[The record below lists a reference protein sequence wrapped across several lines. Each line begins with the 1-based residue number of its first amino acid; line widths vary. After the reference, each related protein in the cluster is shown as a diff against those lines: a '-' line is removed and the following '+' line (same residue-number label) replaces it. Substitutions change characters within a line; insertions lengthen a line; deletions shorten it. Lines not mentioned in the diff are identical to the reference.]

1 MNYEDFIRPAE
12 QEEEVLEAT
21 EKNEENAEIE
31 PSVEL
36 DVQKAVVESLAADK
50 AEQDVEIERL
60 RKENA
65 ALAAEKRALA
75 AERASLR
82 ASLSEME
89 SDVAKLKEEIVKV
102 GDFLAKNSELPKPN
116 QVTLLE
122 RNTDLEDRFEGE
134 TRDHVL
140 EALKEAR
147 DRSEAE
153 GRARRAQL
161 LESVLVAN
169 EPCGTLERR
178 RQALGKLFT
187 DNQNVI
193 NGQVINELDKMNITY
208 KVGENYLL
216 VGEIMKRTY

>member
-169 EPCGTLERR
+169 EPYGTLERR